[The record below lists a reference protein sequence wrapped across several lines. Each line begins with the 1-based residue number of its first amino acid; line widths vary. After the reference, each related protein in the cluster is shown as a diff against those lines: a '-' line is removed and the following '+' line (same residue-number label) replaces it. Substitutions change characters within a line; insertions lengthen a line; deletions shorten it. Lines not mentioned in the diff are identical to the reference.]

1 MSTLLGK
8 KGRERKTHNFSVQIS
23 LFLSYTQ
30 RVPHR
35 ATTESKLRLT
45 LLGCFFFGGECAQWP
60 NACTAETQ
68 GGRALS
74 TTKQWRKVKQNSLEI
89 LIRQLQSN
97 PILGQGPLDLI
108 LQTKVPVLQ
117 IPISSTRNSV
127 HVIHLSGVHFQIV
140 VTLMCL

>member
-74 TTKQWRKVKQNSLEI
+74 TTKQWRKVNQKSLVQNDLYK
-89 LIRQLQSN
+89 SN
-97 PILGQGPLDLI
+97 HRFRGNCFSAD
-108 LQTKVPVLQ
+108 T
-117 IPISSTRNSV
+117 S
-127 HVIHLSGVHFQIV
+127 
-140 VTLMCL
+140 